1 MSTILDWARARARQR
16 YGSATA
22 FRVGLMIGA
31 TYFEIENPYSA
42 GSHRARHFKEG
53 VEYARKRHATPEP
66 LSKPE
71 PPPPAP

>member
-1 MSTILDWARARARQR
+1 MSTILEWARLRARQK

-31 TYFEIENPYSA
+31 THFEIENPYPT
-42 GSHRARHFKEG
+42 GSHRARHFNEG
-53 VEYARKRHATPEP
+53 VEFARKPRITPAP
-66 LSKPE
+66 LSKPG